1 MMKKIQVVGDSLL
14 KGVIYD
20 ETLKKHVL
28 LKDNGISKL
37 IDEGYNIINDA
48 KFGLTIKKARRIIE
62 GGDLDSDSII
72 LEVGGNDCD
81 FNWDEVSE
89 NPHLDHQAKTPI
101 DVFEQSLIDLVTFIM
116 DHDIK
121 PILVS
126 IPPLD
131 DTLFFD
137 FICQN
142 RNKANILTFLGDIN
156 QIYKHQ
162 KQYSDVIS
170 RVAKMLNLTCIP
182 LREIIESNGSYQT
195 MYCLDGMHLNKDG
208 QEIIYKA
215 FLNHVR

>member
-1 MMKKIQVVGDSLL
+1 MKKIQIVGDSLL

-28 LKDNGISKL
+28 LKENGIAKL
-37 IDEGYNIINDA
+37 IDEGFNIRNDA
-48 KFGLTIKKARRIIE
+48 KFGLTIKKAQKIIE
-62 GGDLDSDSII
+62 GSNLDSDSII

-81 FNWDEVSE
+81 FNWDEVSL
-89 NPHLDHQAKTPI
+89 NPYLNHQAKTPI

-116 DHDIK
+116 SNNIK

-131 DTLFFD
+131 DRLFFD

-142 RNKANILTFLGDIN
+142 RNKENILAFLGEVN

-162 KQYSDVIS
+162 KSYNEVIS
-170 RVAKMLNLTCIP
+170 RVAKTYNLTYIP
-182 LREIIESNGSYQT
+182 LREIIESSNSYQD
-195 MYCLDGMHLNKDG
+195 MYCLDGMHLNKEG
-208 QEIIYKA
+208 QNIIYKTI
-215 FLNHVR
+215 LKYIQ